1 MGRGSISTS
10 HGQIRILKHST
21 PDLLTYIQKAVQTGV
36 YRSSDE
42 IEEMNQKLR
51 DSPSDLRRVRWNVQ
65 RGSKIQD
72 YPKEYEILSL
82 NPPAPFKPRIPVKDQ
97 KKIYSKYMQEK
108 RPTDRL
114 AQNYLNR
121 QQHTDRN
128 SSEPMSA
135 DEYYRRLLGSNKA
148 PKAESAMG
156 AKSAIIA
163 KAYAVA
169 VKQYEVMRT
178 DNLSEKEAME
188 KVEELLAQ
196 DDREEK
202 TSSRTKAEDL
212 QKKTNAQETSAKETK
227 NVVERAQIAFPGAK
241 PKEEILGKRTNKAK
255 GTTSTLSIAA
265 GYGHDT
271 AVSMLYSENQRSF
284 EGMINWTKRLQAVP
298 YQKWTVGASVSLD
311 HWIAKRVLGLSEET
325 WLALLEGSSPELM
338 GRGRDIVM
346 ARHAL
351 FPETIIESDFQAA
364 VDDESDSMSDETMG
378 RAEDDLDALLA
389 TLDGLEGWNS
399 SDSDEGQ
406 LSETA
411 TKANND
417 SSSSLEEKLTEELQA
432 WRTQHVEQHYDDWAE
447 EKKQEFMSWLETFVA
462 SQVPESSISRVDLE
476 ETRKNILETPPQQK
490 EEADDFWNSISDET
504 SAEVFLQSLLQEN
517 KIGSEHPFFDLD
529 YQTQLERLVNLGAI
543 RELANEYAT
552 EAGRSKFLTRYG
564 DYLLEGVQFD
574 HLIPDSSGP
583 IVGSDLGKHLQEKY
597 DIDPSD
603 RFSLK
608 KVRFGTEGFESNASK
623 NARMLFMAWN
633 QFKAGRA
640 HYEEQLFKKGLLG
653 LSYETKK
660 AKK

>member
-51 DSPSDLRRVRWNVQ
+51 DNPSDMRRVRWNIQ

-97 KKIYSKYMQEK
+97 KKIYNKYVQEN

-121 QQHTDRN
+121 QRHMDRN
-128 SSEPMSA
+128 SSEPLTA

-156 AKSAIIA
+156 AKSAMIA

-178 DNLSEKEAME
+178 GNLSEKEAME
-188 KVEELLAQ
+188 KVEELLAE
-196 DDREEK
+196 DDLKEK
-202 TSSRTKAEDL
+202 TSSRDKAKDLRTKTQLASADDMDDIV
-212 QKKTNAQETSAKETK
+212 QRAKT
-227 NVVERAQIAFPGAK
+227 AFPGAK
-241 PKEEILGKRTNKAK
+241 PKKEILSKRANTEEGSSA
-255 GTTSTLSIAA
+255 TAA
-265 GYGHDT
+265 DYDT

-298 YQKWTVGASVSLD
+298 YKKWTVGASVSLD

-325 WLALLEGSSPELM
+325 WLALLEGNSPELL

-351 FPETIIESDFQAA
+351 FPETVIESDFQAA
-364 VDDESDSMSDETMG
+364 NDDVSSGMDDESG
-378 RAEDDLDALLA
+378 AEDDLDALLA
-389 TLDGLEGWNS
+389 TLEGWNPSDMDEEQS
-399 SDSDEGQ
+399 SQ
-406 LSETA
+406 A
-411 TKANND
+411 TTKSTDD
-417 SSSSLEEKLTEELQA
+417 SSASLEEKLTEELQV
-432 WRTQHVEQHYDDWAE
+432 WRKQHVEQHYDDWTP
-447 EKKQEFMSWLETFVA
+447 EKKQEFMSWLETFVS
-462 SQVPESSISRVDLE
+462 SQVPESSLGSVDLE
-476 ETRKNILETPPQQK
+476 ETRKNILETPPQEK
-490 EEADDFWNSISDET
+490 EEADDFWSRLEDET
-504 SAEVFLQSLLQEN
+504 SAEVFLQSLLKEN
-517 KIGSEHPFFDLD
+517 TKTRSEHPFFSLE
-529 YQTQLERLVNLGAI
+529 YKTQLERLVNLGTI
-543 RELANEYAT
+543 REIANEYAT
-552 EAGRSKFLTRYG
+552 EADRSKFLTRYG

-574 HLIPDSSGP
+574 HLIPDPSGP
-583 IVGSDLGKHLQEKY
+583 ISGSDLGKHLQEKY
-597 DIDPSD
+597 DIEPSD

-608 KVRFGTEGFESNASK
+608 KLQYGTEGFSSDASK
-623 NARMLFMAWN
+623 NARMLFMTWN

-640 HYEEQLFKKGLLG
+640 HYEEKLFKKGLLG
-653 LSYETKK
+653 LSYETRSEGKK
-660 AKK
+660 

>member
-1 MGRGSISTS
+1 MQSTKIVMGRGTISTS

-21 PDLLTYIQKAVQTGV
+21 PDLLSYIQKAVQTGV

-51 DSPSDLRRVRWNVQ
+51 DNPSDLRRVRWNVQ

-82 NPPAPFKPRIPVKDQ
+82 NPPAPFKPKIPVKDQ
-97 KKIYSKYMQEK
+97 KKIYNKYVQEN

-121 QQHTDRN
+121 QQHTDRD
-128 SSEPMSA
+128 SSEPLTA

-156 AKSAIIA
+156 AKSAMIA

-178 DNLSEKEAME
+178 GNLSEKEAME

-196 DDREEK
+196 DDLEEK
-202 TSSRTKAEDL
+202 TSSRNKAKDL
-212 QKKTNAQETSAKETK
+212 QQKTQLASADDTGVGD
-227 NVVERAQIAFPGAK
+227 VVVQRAQTAFPGAK
-241 PKEEILGKRTNKAK
+241 PRDEILSKRANERD
-255 GTTSTLSIAA
+255 GTAA
-265 GYGHDT
+265 DYDT

-298 YQKWTVGASVSLD
+298 YEKWTVGASVSLD

-325 WLALLEGSSPELM
+325 WLALLEGNSPELM

-346 ARHAL
+346 ARRAL
-351 FPETIIESDFQAA
+351 FPETVIESDFQAA
-364 VDDESDSMSDETMG
+364 VDDESSGMGDESA
-378 RAEDDLDALLA
+378 AEDDLDALLA
-389 TLDGLEGWNS
+389 TLEGWNS
-399 SDSDEGQ
+399 SDNQEQSSQ
-406 LSETA
+406 A
-411 TKANND
+411 TTKSTDD
-417 SSSSLEEKLTEELQA
+417 SSASLEEKLTEELQLF
-432 WRTQHVEQHYDDWAE
+432 RRQHAEQNYDGWSP
-447 EKKQEFMSWLETFVA
+447 EKKKEFMSWLETFVA
-462 SQVPESSISRVDLE
+462 SQIPESSLGRVDLE
-476 ETRKNILETPPQQK
+476 ETRKNILDTPPQEK
-490 EEADDFWNSISDET
+490 EDADDFWNSLEDET
-504 SAEVFLQSLLQEN
+504 SAEVFLQSLLEEN
-517 KIGSEHPFFDLD
+517 KKTGSEHSFFELD
-529 YQTQLERLVNLGAI
+529 YKTQLERLVNLGTI
-543 RELANEYAT
+543 REIANEYAT
-552 EAGRSKFLTRYG
+552 EADRSKFLTRYG

-574 HLIPDSSGP
+574 HLIPDPSGP
-583 IVGSDLGKHLQEKY
+583 ISGSDLGQHLQEKY
-597 DIDPSD
+597 GIEQSD

-608 KVRFGTEGFESNASK
+608 KMQYGAEGFNSDASK
-623 NARMLFMAWN
+623 NARTLFMIWN

-653 LSYETKK
+653 LTYETNKGKK
-660 AKK
+660 